1 MWIVYSLKNRKS
13 WYAPIDKFIQISSLL
28 SVKAKYCL
36 SDIDFI
42 KGSIN
47 DWFVL
52 NDEYAMHLA
61 DLIDSLMKEET
72 LDEDLALELERL
84 KEVLEEGSVVMG

>member
-13 WYAPIDKFIQISSLL
+13 WYAPIDKFIQVSSLL
-28 SVKAKYCL
+28 SIKAKYSL
-36 SDIDFI
+36 SEIDFI

-47 DWFVL
+47 DWFFL

-61 DLIDSLMKEET
+61 NLIDSLLREES
-72 LDEDLALELERL
+72 LDEDLALELERF
-84 KEVLEEGSVVMG
+84 KEVLKGGSVLMG